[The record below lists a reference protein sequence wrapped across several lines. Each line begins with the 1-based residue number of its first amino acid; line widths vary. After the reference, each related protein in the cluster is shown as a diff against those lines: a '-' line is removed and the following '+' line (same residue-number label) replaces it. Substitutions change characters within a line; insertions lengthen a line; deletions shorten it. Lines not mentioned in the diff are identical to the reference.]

1 MHLTSKGLGLIS
13 GSLLSTASQQWRGDD
28 PIIGLLLPTE
38 DTWIELSSPFLATV
52 QLQLL
57 WAIGKSAHRQ
67 KSSLFVSQ
75 KNQKVHWTYTL
86 FWNSILWWIFESPT
100 YYSLNMYYVP
110 ALAECYLKYF
120 QYYFKYFQVSHCY
133 NWDTREKLCFIW
145 AHGFE
150 VHSSWLGN
158 LNGLACDNS
167 SGWWDVYS
175 GRITGQARVC
185 KARAARLA
193 QDYITNPLVRTTF
206 WGMPSLAPPSMFT
219 AKHHNWFSP
228 SPSNTSLGPSLSC
241 MGFCMTLKLTSNQ

>member
-1 MHLTSKGLGLIS
+1 MHASDIKGLGFDFWIS
-13 GSLLSTASQQWRGDD
+13 SEYCFPTMKRWWPNNWITITNRGHLDWALQSFSGHCSA
-28 PIIGLLLPTE
+28 PAIVGNWE
-38 DTWIELSSPFLATV
+38 VSPQAE
-52 QLQLL
+52 
-57 WAIGKSAHRQ
+57 I
-67 KSSLFVSQ
+67 LFVSQ

-206 WGMPSLAPPSMFT
+206 WGYALSG
-219 AKHHNWFSP
+219 
-228 SPSNTSLGPSLSC
+228 TSFYVHC
-241 MGFCMTLKLTSNQ
+241 QTS